1 MFSGI
6 LFTMTLRLMFIK
18 TWKASN
24 DTWLEKVTLFK
35 GWSPQMCI
43 CSMDLESHL
52 EPATGQVS
60 YSLANA
66 RSLCLAEW
74 HSVWPSVFSLIIKG
88 TETSDESIDLRAN
101 GSRIHSYTLA
111 PGRHRQGNSTLV
123 SSG

>member
-24 DTWLEKVTLFK
+24 DTWLEKVTLFQ
-35 GWSPQMCI
+35 GWSPKMCI

-60 YSLANA
+60 YSGKCQITLSGRVA
-66 RSLCLAEW
+66 LCLALCLL
-74 HSVWPSVFSLIIKG
+74 PYYKG
-88 TETSDESIDLRAN
+88 
-101 GSRIHSYTLA
+101 H
-111 PGRHRQGNSTLV
+111 
-123 SSG
+123 